1 MKRSF
6 YLASLGLALIS
17 VTGCSTGPLGS
28 GSAQAAALTPLLI
41 KTTQGERKFNVE
53 IARTPEEQERGLM
66 FRKSLSQGGG
76 MIFPMRPPRVA
87 SFWMKNTLIPLDMI
101 FIRADGSI
109 ARIEP
114 ETVPQTLDPV
124 SSGEP
129 VVAVLEIDGGQAA
142 KQGIAEGDTVIWD
155 DPTN

>member
-6 YLASLGLALIS
+6 YLASLGLALVS

-28 GSAQAAALTPLLI
+28 GSAQAASVAPLSI
-41 KTTQGERKFNVE
+41 KTTKGERKFKVE

-66 FRKSLSQGGG
+66 FRKSLSRDGG

-142 KQGIAEGDTVIWD
+142 EQGIAEGDTVIWD